1 MPKGLT
7 EMIFAVIV
15 AGGIGSR
22 MGNLGKPKQY
32 VSIKG
37 KPIIIHTLEKFYINS
52 AFDKVLVLC
61 PSNWVTHTK
70 DLIKKYIPM
79 PERVV
84 VLTGG
89 PTRNET
95 IMNSIDYIEKTY
107 GLDDETI
114 VVTHDS
120 VRPFVTA
127 RIINENIEAAMEYGA
142 CDTVICATDTIIEST
157 NGITIDNIPDRRN
170 MYQGQTPQS
179 FKALQLKE
187 LYNSLTDEEK
197 DSLTDAAKIFSI
209 KNKPVHLVTGE
220 SYNIKITYPYD
231 LRVASAL
238 LDEDMTHD

>member
-1 MPKGLT
+1 
-7 EMIFAVIV
+7 MIFAVIV

-95 IMNSIDYIEKTY
+95 IMNSLNYIEKIY
-107 GLDDETI
+107 GLDEETI